1 MGYAV
6 FAQRKVVLTSRL
18 NSYQLQLMQMDDRQF
33 ALATDGTDLDM
44 QLSSINQ
51 AQSTELSDLYKSLTN
66 ADNDDAKDDIRA
78 QIEEVKN
85 KYATWTEEINQEN
98 YELSQKEN
106 MIEMQK
112 KRLETQIT
120 KISQE
125 LEAVEKAEQDGIQ
138 RANPKYSGLG

>member
-51 AQSTELSDLYKSLTN
+51 AQSTELSDLYKSLTV
-66 ADNDDAKDDIRA
+66 ADNDDAKDEIRA

-98 YELSQKEN
+98 YEISQKEN

>member
-51 AQSTELSDLYKSLTN
+51 AQSTELSDLYKSLTG
-66 ADNDDAKDDIRA
+66 ADNDDAKDEIRA

>member
-51 AQSTELSDLYKSLTN
+51 AQSTELSDLYKSLTG
-66 ADNDDAKDDIRA
+66 ADNDDAKDEIRA

-138 RANPKYSGLG
+138 RANPK

>member
-51 AQSTELSDLYKSLTN
+51 AQSTELSDLYKSLTG
-66 ADNDDAKDDIRA
+66 ADNDDAKDEIRA

-98 YELSQKEN
+98 YFS
-106 MIEMQK
+106 
-112 KRLETQIT
+112 T
-120 KISQE
+120 K
-125 LEAVEKAEQDGIQ
+125 
-138 RANPKYSGLG
+138 